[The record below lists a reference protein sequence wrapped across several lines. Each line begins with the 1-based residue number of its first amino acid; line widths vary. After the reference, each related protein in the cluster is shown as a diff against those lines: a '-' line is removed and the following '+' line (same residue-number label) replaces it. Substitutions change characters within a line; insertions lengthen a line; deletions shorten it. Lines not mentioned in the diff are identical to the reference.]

1 MKTIKINAY
10 DYQDLSDDSKISVKI
25 WLDELPFDYE
35 DEDEKGN
42 VIKKLDYPSDWEE
55 TDIEEHCQANEYLFD
70 KYGECV
76 HQLQIKKGVWYENK
90 LVETNNRW
98 LSKL

>member
-55 TDIEEHCQANEYLFD
+55 TDIKEHCQANEYLFD
-70 KYGECV
+70 KYGKCV
-76 HQLQIKKGVWYENK
+76 HQLQIKKRGAI
-90 LVETNNRW
+90 
-98 LSKL
+98 

>member
-10 DYQDLSDDSKISVKI
+10 DYQDLNDDSKINVKI

-55 TDIEEHCQANEYLFD
+55 TAL
-70 KYGECV
+70 GL
-76 HQLQIKKGVWYENK
+76 QLQA
-90 LVETNNRW
+90 
-98 LSKL
+98 SS